1 MGGEEDHP
9 RIRGEHH
16 RRRPVGAGRAR
27 IIPAYAGSTHA
38 VERARIEGPDHPR
51 IRGEHLLSGVG
62 GQDPAGSSPH
72 TRGAL
77 SDAWRHWP
85 VSGIIPAYAGSTS
98 RLSRWRDSS
107 PGSSPHTRGAPPDS
121 PGGGTAPPDHPRI
134 RGEHRRC
141 HRRVRR
147 RAGSSPHTRGARA
160 AAGRSGGIGGIIPAY
175 AGSTTVLGRVLD
187 PRKDHPRIRGEHLV
201 RAPAADEATG
211 SSPHTRGA
219 RLIASW
225 WAFRSGIIPAYAGS
239 TRAWLGPVGSQ
250 TDHPRIRGE
259 HVDDSWVTGA
269 AAGSSPH
276 TRGALKQLI
285 GPGNSARII
294 PAYAG
299 STILTLRVVE
309 AMRDH
314 PRIRGEHEETPIV
327 PALAQGIIPAYAGST
342 TLVQFLLYRTRRSSP
357 HTRGAPEGKE
367 GKP

>member
-107 PGSSPHTRGAPPDS
+107 PGSSPHTRGAQAMPS
-121 PGGGTAPPDHPRI
+121 A
-134 RGEHRRC
+134 C
-141 HRRVRR
+141 
-147 RAGSSPHTRGARA
+147 A
-160 AAGRSGGIGGIIPAY
+160 AQGGIIPAY
-175 AGSTTVLGRVLD
+175 AGSTGRCRPV
-187 PRKDHPRIRGEHLV
+187 RRHWRDHPRIRGEHHRPGEGPRPQEGSSPHTRGAPRPRPRRRRGDRIIPAYAGSTV
-201 RAPAADEATG
+201 DCVVVGFPEWDHPRIRGEHPGVARAGRVADG

-219 RLIASW
+219 RRRL
-225 WAFRSGIIPAYAGS
+225 
-239 TRAWLGPVGSQ
+239 VG
-250 TDHPRIRGE
+250 DRRG
-259 HVDDSWVTGA
+259 G
-269 AAGSSPH
+269 
-276 TRGALKQLI
+276 
-285 GPGNSARII
+285 RII

-299 STILTLRVVE
+299 ST
-309 AMRDH
+309 
-314 PRIRGEHEETPIV
+314 ETINWSW
-327 PALAQGIIPAYAGST
+327 Q
-342 TLVQFLLYRTRRSSP
+342 
-357 HTRGAPEGKE
+357 
-367 GKP
+367 